1 LSLPDQ
7 TDKRAELI
15 AKYPRLFSQTQYL
28 EFDDGWLD
36 LVASICYTI
45 NSHEKAL
52 EQKWKENV
60 DYVVFQQLKQ
70 KFGVLRVYYMGGDEY
85 IHGAVRMAEN
95 YSSKVCE
102 MCGSPAQ
109 VVNLLVGRSTKTRWI
124 KVLCEKCEKKYLG
137 DQND

>member
-1 LSLPDQ
+1 VPPSDQ
-7 TDKRAELI
+7 MDKRAELI

-28 EFDDGWLD
+28 EFHDGWLD
-36 LVASICYTI
+36 LVTSICYTI

-52 EQKWKENV
+52 EQKCKENV
-60 DYVVFQQLKQ
+60 DYVVFQQLKE

-102 MCGSPAQ
+102 TCGSPAQ
-109 VVNLLVGRSTKTRWI
+109 VVNLLAGTSTKTRWI

>member
-1 LSLPDQ
+1 MSLPDQ

-15 AKYPRLFSQTQYL
+15 AKYPRLFSQTQYF
-28 EFDDGWLD
+28 EFNDCWLD

-60 DYVVFQQLKQ
+60 DHVVFQQLKE

-102 MCGSPAQ
+102 MCGSP
-109 VVNLLVGRSTKTRWI
+109 GRPTKTRWI
-124 KVLCEKCEKKYLG
+124 KVLCKNCEKYFG

>member
-1 LSLPDQ
+1 VSQPDQ

-15 AKYPRLFSQTQYL
+15 AKYPRLFSKTEY
-28 EFDDGWLD
+28 FAFNDGWLD

-52 EQKWKENV
+52 EQKWGENV
-60 DYVVFQQLKQ
+60 DYVVFQQLKE
-70 KFGVLRVYYMGGDEY
+70 KFGTLRVYYMGGDEY

-102 MCGSPAQ
+102 MCGSQ
-109 VVNLLVGRSTKTRWI
+109 GRPTKTRWI

>member
-1 LSLPDQ
+1 VSPPDQ

-28 EFDDGWLD
+28 AFYDGWLD

-52 EQKWKENV
+52 EQKWRENV
-60 DYVVFQQLKQ
+60 DYVVFQQLKE
-70 KFGVLRVYYMGGDEY
+70 KFGTLRVYYMGGDEY

-102 MCGSPAQ
+102 MCGSS
-109 VVNLLVGRSTKTRWI
+109 GRPTKTRWI
-124 KVLCEKCEKKYLG
+124 KVLCEKCEKKYFG

>member
-1 LSLPDQ
+1 MPPSDQ
-7 TDKRAELI
+7 MDKRTELI
-15 AKYPRLFSQTQYL
+15 AKYPRLFSQTQCL
-28 EFDDGWLD
+28 EFHDGWLD
-36 LVASICYTI
+36 LVTSICYTI
-45 NSHEKAL
+45 NSHEKA
-52 EQKWKENV
+52 QWKQNV
-60 DYVVFQQLKQ
+60 DYVVFQQLKE

-102 MCGSPAQ
+102 TCGSPAQ
-109 VVNLLVGRSTKTRWI
+109 VVNLLAGTSTKTRWI

>member
-1 LSLPDQ
+1 M
-7 TDKRAELI
+7 DKRAELI

-28 EFDDGWLD
+28 EFHDGWLD
-36 LVASICYTI
+36 LVTSICYTI

-60 DYVVFQQLKQ
+60 DYVVFQQLKE
-70 KFGVLRVYYMGGDEY
+70 KFGVLRVYYVGGDEY

-102 MCGSPAQ
+102 TCGSPAQ
-109 VVNLLVGRSTKTRWI
+109 VVNLLAGTSTKTRWI

>member
-1 LSLPDQ
+1 MN
-7 TDKRAELI
+7 REELI

-28 EFDDGWLD
+28 EFNDGWLD
-36 LVASICYTI
+36 LVTSICYTI

-60 DYVVFQQLKQ
+60 DHVVFQQLKE

-102 MCGSPAQ
+102 MCGSP
-109 VVNLLVGRSTKTRWI
+109 GRPTETRWI
-124 KVLCEKCEKKYLG
+124 KVVCEKCKKKYLAELVETF
-137 DQND
+137 NE

>member
-1 LSLPDQ
+1 M
-7 TDKRAELI
+7 DKRAELI

-28 EFDDGWLD
+28 EFHDGWLD
-36 LVASICYTI
+36 LVTSICYTI

-60 DYVVFQQLKQ
+60 DYVVFQQLKE
-70 KFGVLRVYYMGGDEY
+70 KFGVLRVYYIGGDEY

-102 MCGSPAQ
+102 QCGNPGKPTK
-109 VVNLLVGRSTKTRWI
+109 VGWI
-124 KVLCEKCEKKYLG
+124 RTLCDKCEEERDNYVK
-137 DQND
+137 NCE

>member
-1 LSLPDQ
+1 MN
-7 TDKRAELI
+7 REELI

-28 EFDDGWLD
+28 EFNDGWLD

-45 NSHEKAL
+45 NSHEKSL

-60 DYVVFQQLKQ
+60 DYVVFQQLKE

-102 MCGSPAQ
+102 MCGSP
-109 VVNLLVGRSTKTRWI
+109 GRPTETRWI
-124 KVLCEKCEKKYLG
+124 KVVCEKCKKKYLAELVETF
-137 DQND
+137 NE